1 VPVRASHLAVAEV
14 GGWTGDATGLRMSD
28 PTVSKNLEIKN
39 RLGLH
44 ARAAA
49 QLVQIASQFDA
60 DISVSK
66 DGQVVNGKSILG
78 LMMLAAAQ
86 GTFIEVA
93 ASGPQAVEALQAIE
107 QLVEQKFNEE

>member
-1 VPVRASHLAVAEV
+1 MNETSVCKS
-14 GGWTGDATGLRMSD
+14 
-28 PTVSKNLEIKN
+28 LEIKN

-49 QLVQIASQFDA
+49 QLVQIAAQFEA
-60 DISVSK
+60 DITVGK
-66 DGQVVNGKSILG
+66 DGQVVNGKSIIG

-86 GTFIEVA
+86 GTNIEVSA
-93 ASGPQAVEALQAIE
+93 TGPQAEAALAAIE